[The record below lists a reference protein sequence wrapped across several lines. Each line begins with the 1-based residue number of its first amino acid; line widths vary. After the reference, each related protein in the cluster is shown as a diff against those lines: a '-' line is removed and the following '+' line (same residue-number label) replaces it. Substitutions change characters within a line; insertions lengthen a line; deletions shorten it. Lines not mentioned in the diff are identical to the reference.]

1 MPKEM
6 PDPDIEQQE
15 QLPPILII
23 YRDNDLFEKYV
34 PEIARILQA
43 KGRRVEIK
51 NFPRGTKKD
60 EIKEWYDENLE
71 RLAGTEIISDE
82 TANVPYKLYEL
93 QEEKGIK
100 DAGSLDGIMGGVTVK
115 AIWGEK
121 TVEFYPSDSRG
132 ISKEQ
137 LFHQEEQRLNEFY
150 SAIIKYILANPE
162 NAPNKIYLFTD
173 HILDHVDIEAYTD
186 INLYTETKLNYD
198 LHEYLTFG
206 KNSDYD
212 KNQEY
217 KEEREKLIKNYTEKI
232 KELLM
237 GGGIDAEKIII
248 KSGEPTH
255 QELRE
260 IDQIGSWIIV
270 DRHSLISRTN
280 DKSII
285 FAKQLELPEDS
296 FYNSAREAGLI
307 DIPDEEFSQN
317 LEKVIDEK
325 LGS

>member
-1 MPKEM
+1 
-6 PDPDIEQQE
+6 
-15 QLPPILII
+15 
-23 YRDNDLFEKYV
+23 
-34 PEIARILQA
+34 
-43 KGRRVEIK
+43 
-51 NFPRGTKKD
+51 
-60 EIKEWYDENLE
+60 
-71 RLAGTEIISDE
+71 
-82 TANVPYKLYEL
+82 
-93 QEEKGIK
+93 
-100 DAGSLDGIMGGVTVK
+100 
-115 AIWGEK
+115 
-121 TVEFYPSDSRG
+121 
-132 ISKEQ
+132 
-137 LFHQEEQRLNEFY
+137 
-150 SAIIKYILANPE
+150 
-162 NAPNKIYLFTD
+162 
-173 HILDHVDIEAYTD
+173 
-186 INLYTETKLNYD
+186 
-198 LHEYLTFG
+198 
-206 KNSDYD
+206 
-212 KNQEY
+212 
-217 KEEREKLIKNYTEKI
+217 
-232 KELLM
+232 M